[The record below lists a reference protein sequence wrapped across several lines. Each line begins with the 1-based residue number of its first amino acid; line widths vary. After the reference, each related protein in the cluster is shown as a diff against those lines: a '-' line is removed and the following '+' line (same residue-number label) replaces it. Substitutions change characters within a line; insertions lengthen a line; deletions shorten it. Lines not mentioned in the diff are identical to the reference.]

1 MTPLLE
7 LAGVSA
13 SYGAIRAL
21 RDVSLIVEKGSIT
34 ALLGANG
41 AGKTSTLRCITGL
54 LRPSGGRVSFNGRNL
69 TRTRADQIVRAGIAM
84 VPERREVFAGLRVI
98 ENLALGAYT
107 RRDRDV
113 VSTDLVRVFDL
124 FPILKERQADLAG
137 SLSGGQQQMLAIG
150 RALMTRPEI
159 LLLDEPSLGLA
170 PVFVKQVFD
179 RIREV
184 NADGM
189 TVLLV
194 EQNARMALS
203 IADYGYVLNHGQVVI
218 SDDAASLA
226 ADDRVRRSY
235 LGGI

>member
-1 MTPLLE
+1 
-7 LAGVSA
+7 
-13 SYGAIRAL
+13 
-21 RDVSLIVEKGSIT
+21 
-34 ALLGANG
+34 
-41 AGKTSTLRCITGL
+41 
-54 LRPSGGRVSFNGRNL
+54 
-69 TRTRADQIVRAGIAM
+69 M
-84 VPERREVFAGLRVI
+84 VPERREVFAGLRVS

-107 RRDRDV
+107 RRDRDA
-113 VSTDLVRVFDL
+113 VSADLARVFEL
-124 FPILKERQADLAG
+124 FPVLKERQSELAG

-203 IADYGYVLNHGQVVI
+203 IADYGYVLNHGEVVI

>member
-7 LAGVSA
+7 LVSVSA

-21 RDVSLIVEKGSIT
+21 REVSLTVERGSVT

-54 LRPSGGRVSFNGRNL
+54 LRPSGGRVSFNGRNM
-69 TRTRADQIVRAGIAM
+69 TRARADQIVRAGIAM
-84 VPERREVFAGLRVI
+84 VPERREVFAGLRVS

-107 RRDRDV
+107 RRDRDA
-113 VSTDLVRVFDL
+113 VSADLTRVFEL
-124 FPILKERQADLAG
+124 FPVLKERQSDLAG

-189 TVLLV
+189 TILLV

-203 IADYGYVLNHGQVVI
+203 IADYGYVLNHGEVVI

>member
-21 RDVSLIVEKGSIT
+21 RDVSLTVEKGSVT

-54 LRPSGGRVSFNGRNL
+54 LRPNGGRISFNGRSI
-69 TRTRADQIVRAGIAM
+69 TRTRADRIVRAGIAM
-84 VPERREVFAGLRVI
+84 VPERREVFAGLRVS

-107 RRDRDV
+107 RRDRDA
-113 VSTDLVRVFDL
+113 VSADLARVFEL
-124 FPILKERQADLAG
+124 FPVLKERQSELAG

-203 IADYGYVLNHGQVVI
+203 IADYGYVLNHGEVVI

>member
-1 MTPLLE
+1 
-7 LAGVSA
+7 
-13 SYGAIRAL
+13 
-21 RDVSLIVEKGSIT
+21 
-34 ALLGANG
+34 
-41 AGKTSTLRCITGL
+41 
-54 LRPSGGRVSFNGRNL
+54 
-69 TRTRADQIVRAGIAM
+69 
-84 VPERREVFAGLRVI
+84 VFAGLRVG

-107 RRDRDV
+107 RRDRHA
-113 VSTDLVRVFDL
+113 VSTDLARVFDL

-203 IADYGYVLNHGQVVI
+203 IADYGYVLNHGEVVI